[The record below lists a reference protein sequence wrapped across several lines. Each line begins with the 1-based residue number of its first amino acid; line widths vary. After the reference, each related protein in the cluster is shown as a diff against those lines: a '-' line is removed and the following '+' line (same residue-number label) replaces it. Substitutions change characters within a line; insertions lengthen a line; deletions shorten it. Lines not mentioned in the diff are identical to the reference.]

1 MKNEV
6 YLMDCMEF
14 MKGVP
19 DKYYS
24 LALVD
29 PPYGISINNNI
40 GRRKGDKKSEYK
52 DNYWDSKPPD
62 NTYFKELFRVSK
74 NQIIWGANH
83 FISKIPFDSSCW
95 IVWDKLFSVD
105 VSFASVELA
114 WTSFETVSKRLQLS
128 SKQLNRIHSCQKPV
142 ALYTW
147 LLNNYAKQGDKIFD
161 SHVGSGSSRIACD
174 KLGYYFEGCELDI
187 DYWEAQEKRY
197 KNYKSQLTINYDEI

>member
-6 YLMDCMEF
+6 YLIDCMEF

-62 NTYFKELFRVSK
+62 NTYFKEL
-74 NQIIWGANH
+74 
-83 FISKIPFDSSCW
+83 
-95 IVWDKLFSVD
+95 
-105 VSFASVELA
+105 
-114 WTSFETVSKRLQLS
+114 
-128 SKQLNRIHSCQKPV
+128 
-142 ALYTW
+142 
-147 LLNNYAKQGDKIFD
+147 
-161 SHVGSGSSRIACD
+161 
-174 KLGYYFEGCELDI
+174 
-187 DYWEAQEKRY
+187 
-197 KNYKSQLTINYDEI
+197 